1 MAQQGT
7 VVSPAVK
14 EAAPTMPASVPKP
27 TDAQAQAKAG
37 LARILTN
44 GEFVY
49 EDKFEPKNIL
59 LTGGAG
65 FIGSHVA
72 ILLATKYPAYKVRA
86 LCVRA
91 GTLVCVWLRIEAASH
106 ISVANTSHHGK
117 RDVFTHMILACWVSH
132 HPSTAIG

>member
-1 MAQQGT
+1 M
-7 VVSPAVK
+7 S
-14 EAAPTMPASVPKP
+14 APEMRPENGNRR
-27 TDAQAQAKAG
+27 G

-72 ILLATKYPAYKVRA
+72 ILLATKYPDYKVCFARGQCSSCARLLA
-86 LCVRA
+86 LVACAIR
-91 GTLVCVWLRIEAASH
+91 LVPSNSESRKL
-106 ISVANTSHHGK
+106 
-117 RDVFTHMILACWVSH
+117 ILL
-132 HPSTAIG
+132 